1 MRARSSVL
9 VVSWVDR
16 FWVDAIRDVRSSGCG
31 KVAGFSSRVLGL
43 RPVGFSWLLR
53 GLLVS
58 PICGLVTDPL
68 LVVGKW
74 VVGCLMH
81 DRERRSVGSG
91 SCVSRSVCV
100 WFDSLIFLVLGSVL
114 WWFALAGVVGS
125 FHFLMVGCVTCLDF
139 CSGTLD
145 LFFRKTG
152 STSKD
157 SLFRLMIWDDYRKVV
172 WILLE
177 LMIGSL

>member
-1 MRARSSVL
+1 MRFGTCVHLGVGKSRAFRPGSWDFAPLGFLGFCGGVL
-9 VVSWVDR
+9 V
-16 FWVDAIRDVRSSGCG
+16 
-31 KVAGFSSRVLGL
+31 L
-43 RPVGFSWLLR
+43 
-53 GLLVS
+53 

-125 FHFLMVGCVTCLDF
+125 FHFLTVGCVTCLDF